1 MYRFSGFT
9 EKANAVLNRAIE
21 KACELGHEYVGSEHM
36 LLGILEI
43 GNSVAAEALRRL
55 GITPEKLETMVK
67 EKIGVGSPTKVTPAD
82 FTPRSKRILQI
93 AAAQAAQ
100 LGHGFVGTEHLLL
113 AILEE
118 GEGYGVRFLTG
129 YTVLPRWSRRGR

>member
-55 GITPEKLETMVK
+55 GITPEKL
-67 EKIGVGSPTKVTPAD
+67 
-82 FTPRSKRILQI
+82 
-93 AAAQAAQ
+93 
-100 LGHGFVGTEHLLL
+100 
-113 AILEE
+113 
-118 GEGYGVRFLTG
+118 
-129 YTVLPRWSRRGR
+129 